1 MAIATLSITA
11 TSVTVAATGVAK
23 SIVQWGE
30 TMTAGC
36 PVYQKAS
43 DSLYYKMQAD
53 GTAAESGVGV
63 NYGVAL
69 SGGNTNQWGVAATA
83 GPVTIG
89 ATVVVGTHYYAHAT
103 AGLIG
108 LFSDLA
114 SGNYITDLGYATTT
128 AIITLSGSGA
138 TGLTLA

>member
-1 MAIATLSITA
+1 MSITA
-11 TSVTVAATGVAK
+11 TSVTAAVNGVSK
-23 SIVQWGE
+23 QSVQWGE
-30 TMTAGC
+30 TITAGC
-36 PVYQKAS
+36 SVYQKAS
-43 DSLYYKMQAD
+43 DSLFWKMQAD

-63 NYGVAL
+63 VYGIAL
-69 SGGNTNQWGVAATA
+69 SGGNASQWGVIATS

-103 AGLIG
+103 AGLLG
-108 LFSDLA
+108 LFGDLS
-114 SGNYITDLGYATTT
+114 SGNYITDFGYATTT

>member
-1 MAIATLSITA
+1 MATLSITA
-11 TSVTVAATGVAK
+11 ASVTAAVNGVAK
-23 SIVQWGE
+23 SNVQWGE
-30 TMTAGC
+30 VVTAGQ
-36 PVYQKAS
+36 PVYQKAA
-43 DSLYYKMQAD
+43 DNLFYKMQAD
-53 GTAAESGVGV
+53 GTAAEAGVGV
-63 NYGVAL
+63 TFGVAL
-69 SGGNTNQWGVAATA
+69 SGGSANQWGVVATS

-89 ATVVVGTHYYAHAT
+89 ATVVVGVHYYVHAT

-128 AIITLSGSGA
+128 AIITLNGSTGA